1 MICSTIL
8 IMSITATRKI
18 ERYYLSLAENVLV
31 KRRLNMEFY
40 KGEYVEFLDDRAGFI
55 ETVER
60 NGECYHLKIRL
71 ITPESAKNTCTIAGV
86 ASMSAAREV
95 FSQVGCEQLREK
107 EITQLEL
114 NPDILNGRDFLIINK
129 INEIIKTVNDLNL
142 RVEP

>member
-1 MICSTIL
+1 
-8 IMSITATRKI
+8 
-18 ERYYLSLAENVLV
+18 
-31 KRRLNMEFY
+31 MEFY

-55 ETVER
+55 ETVEK

-86 ASMSAAREV
+86 ASMNAAREV

>member
-1 MICSTIL
+1 
-8 IMSITATRKI
+8 
-18 ERYYLSLAENVLV
+18 
-31 KRRLNMEFY
+31 MEFY

-60 NGECYHLKIRL
+60 DGECYHFKIRL

-86 ASMSAAREV
+86 ASMSAAREI

-107 EITQLEL
+107 EIAQLEL
-114 NPDILNGRDFLIINK
+114 NPDVLNGRDFLIINK